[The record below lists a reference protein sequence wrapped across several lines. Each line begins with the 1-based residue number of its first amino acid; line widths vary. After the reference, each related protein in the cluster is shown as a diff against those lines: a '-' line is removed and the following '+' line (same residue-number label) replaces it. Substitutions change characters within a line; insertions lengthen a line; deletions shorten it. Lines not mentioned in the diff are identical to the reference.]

1 MEECYASVQSRVA
14 GAAAGK
20 AELGQ
25 VNRPAN
31 PNHRPNRSPYL
42 TTTAYDH
49 QHQSDDAD
57 STKMTKMKS
66 KKLFFFTFCKWRC

>member
-42 TTTAYDH
+42 MMRNIKVMMMVVMMQLDEEEVPKGHFLTV
-49 QHQSDDAD
+49 
-57 STKMTKMKS
+57 
-66 KKLFFFTFCKWRC
+66 CKWN